1 MDEKNNNRNFLEFV
15 SLMLIVVFLVGI
27 FIKFLFF

>member
-1 MDEKNNNRNFLEFV
+1 MDEKINNRNFLEFV